1 MKTDL
6 ATHRH
11 KQNN

>member
-1 MKTDL
+1 L

-11 KQNN
+11 KLTGGQH